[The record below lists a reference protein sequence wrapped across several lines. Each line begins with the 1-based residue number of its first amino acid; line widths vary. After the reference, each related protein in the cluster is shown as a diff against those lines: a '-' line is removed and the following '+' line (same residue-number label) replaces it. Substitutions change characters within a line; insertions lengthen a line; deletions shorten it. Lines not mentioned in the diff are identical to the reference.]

1 MIIYSNLK
9 RLLYTFSFVLIF
21 PLIQKQWFNLYSF
34 NINSSSFYSFLYYIS
49 GIIYPIIVSFYSLS
63 ELTYYKFDEVK
74 TSKII
79 KGKSLL
85 LLILSLLVTFS
96 FLIINYFYF
105 NFNLITNL
113 FLDRRFFLN
122 INYLSNIYF
131 ILIICILLIFRKS
144 RIFIKKLILINF
156 VIFSL
161 VIWHSEINNLIINNY
176 TSTINNAYF
185 ENLNYINVLFLFS
198 IELINYVWSYISNK
212 NNLSNWLV
220 PIPPGKNIYYILEI
234 FIYFFLSILYYSIL
248 K

>member
-34 NINSSSFYSFLYYIS
+34 NINSFSFYSFLYYIS

-105 NFNLITNL
+105 NFNLVSNI
-113 FLDRRFFLN
+113 FLDRSFFLN

-131 ILIICILLIFRKS
+131 ILITCILLIFRKS
-144 RIFIKKLILINF
+144 RIFIKKLVLINF

-161 VIWHSEINNLIINNY
+161 VIWHSEINNLINNNY
-176 TSTINNAYF
+176 ISTINNAYL

-212 NNLSNWLV
+212 NNLSNWFV